1 MNGNILMYNLSQN
14 IDDRS
19 VNFEIIGFEYNL
31 SVD

>member
-1 MNGNILMYNLSQN
+1 MYNLSQN